1 MLFRSNVSRDLSE
14 VIRIASCPAFR
25 EYEGRMLVDIAQEEG
40 VDVTDMVV
48 KILTAP
54 KGDRTLCIHF
64 IIDESDVE
72 TNLAWRDMMVGSDG
86 IPDLNGRPHPRLFG
100 TFPRVLGHYVRELS
114 TLPLHTALYKMTGM
128 PADRIGLARRGR
140 MVPDAVADLVVFDP
154 DTITDRATF
163 ADPHRY
169 AEGVRHVFVA
179 GEAVLLSERMTG
191 ARPGR
196 ILRSASYAP
205 ASQP

>member
-1 MLFRSNVSRDLSE
+1 
-14 VIRIASCPAFR
+14 
-25 EYEGRMLVDIAQEEG
+25 MLVDIAQEEG

-100 TFPRVLGHYVRELS
+100 TFPRVLGHYVRERGVLS
-114 TLPLHTALYKMTGM
+114 LPEAVRRMTSLSAQTFGM
-128 PADRIGLARRGR
+128 VERGQVR
-140 MVPDAVADLVVFDP
+140 EGYFADLCLFDP
-154 DTITDRATF
+154 DMVIDKATYDEPKLEAAGINMVLVNGEVAF
-163 ADPHRY
+163 DHGQHTGTGTGKMLRY
-169 AEGVRHVFVA
+169 RR
-179 GEAVLLSERMTG
+179 EAFGDS
-191 ARPGR
+191 
-196 ILRSASYAP
+196 
-205 ASQP
+205 